1 MGSSNNNTEY
11 KMTFKERPNET
22 GKEKGDKIKIINVK
36 IKSKKRSLGKRI

>member
-22 GKEKGDKIKIINVK
+22 GKEKEKGDKIKIINVK
-36 IKSKKRSLGKRI
+36 IKSKKGLWE